1 VRHANPQNDKS
12 VTNTNTMSWHGWH
25 GEELTA
31 VEVMPDP
38 FMTSSAEG
46 ACTSVGPETIE
57 LRVISCYNA
66 MDGKSIVTQT
76 H

>member
-1 VRHANPQNDKS
+1 
-12 VTNTNTMSWHGWH
+12 MSWHGWH